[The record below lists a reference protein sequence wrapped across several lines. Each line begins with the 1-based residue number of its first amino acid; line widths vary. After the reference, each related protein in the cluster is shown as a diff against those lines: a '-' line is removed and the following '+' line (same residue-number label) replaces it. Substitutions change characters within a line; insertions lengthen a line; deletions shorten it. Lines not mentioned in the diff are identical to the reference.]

1 MFQRFPRLPVAR
13 PRQTGPLLRLSQL
26 SAALVLLLLSNLAQ
40 AESQWLRYRIPGMN
54 CPGCGAQLRSEILR
68 VPGVKQVQVQR
79 SKEEIKVIYDD
90 ELADVL
96 DIETAIATVGFVGTL
111 SARSR

>member
-1 MFQRFPRLPVAR
+1 MRLQLTQTAHR
-13 PRQTGPLLRLSQL
+13 PPSPPISTRYLWL
-26 SAALVLLLLSNLAQ
+26 AALLMLLCSSLAQ
-40 AESQWLRYRIPGMN
+40 AENQWLRYRIPGMN
-54 CPGCGAQLRSEILR
+54 CPGCSAQLRSELLK

-111 SARSR
+111 SAQSR